1 MAETSEEEK
10 RWKKEIKKQWK
21 KTLRREQRY
30 CRAKKPV
37 VIYPMK

>member
-1 MAETSEEEK
+1 VKKKK
-10 RWKKEIKKQWK
+10 RWKKEIKKQCK
-21 KTLRREQRY
+21 KNLRREQRY